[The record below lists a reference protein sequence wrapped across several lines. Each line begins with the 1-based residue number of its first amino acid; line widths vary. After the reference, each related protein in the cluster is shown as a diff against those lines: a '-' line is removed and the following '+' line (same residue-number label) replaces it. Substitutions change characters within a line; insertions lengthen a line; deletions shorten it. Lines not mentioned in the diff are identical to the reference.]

1 MATQQELT
9 KERQLL
15 AGMGLRPVS
24 VWPPK
29 CQWHNPDGTINGM
42 LPCDPYSRLLYMGR
56 GLRPDVAMVRSEP
69 VQRPVTLVDAV
80 AGLMGGRDSW
90 EGTASELLV
99 MLDGAPELPVD
110 ATRLSKA
117 LNKLASQLAV
127 RGVAVEHV
135 KTAKR
140 RGIRLLRRYGA

>member
-1 MATQQELT
+1 
-9 KERQLL
+9 
-15 AGMGLRPVS
+15 
-24 VWPPK
+24 
-29 CQWHNPDGTINGM
+29 
-42 LPCDPYSRLLYMGR
+42 MGR

-69 VQRPVTLVDAV
+69 VQRPMTLVDAV
-80 AGLMGGRDSW
+80 AGLMQGRDSW

-99 MLDGAPELPVD
+99 MLDGATPELPVD

-117 LNKLASQLAV
+117 LNKLASQLVV

>member
-1 MATQQELT
+1 
-9 KERQLL
+9 
-15 AGMGLRPVS
+15 
-24 VWPPK
+24 
-29 CQWHNPDGTINGM
+29 
-42 LPCDPYSRLLYMGR
+42 MGR

-69 VQRPVTLVDAV
+69 VQRPLTLVDAV
-80 AGLMGGRDSW
+80 AGLMQGRDSW

-127 RGVAVEHV
+127 RGVTIER
-135 KTAKR
+135 TR
-140 RGIRLLRRYGA
+140 TRNMRGLRLLKR

>member
-1 MATQQELT
+1 
-9 KERQLL
+9 
-15 AGMGLRPVS
+15 
-24 VWPPK
+24 
-29 CQWHNPDGTINGM
+29 
-42 LPCDPYSRLLYMGR
+42 MGR
-56 GLRPDVAMVRSEP
+56 GLRLCVALPMNNAQGTPVPVEYPVRKRASVP
-69 VQRPVTLVDAV
+69 SGIIIPLSKRNATVTLADVEV
-80 AGLMGGRDSW
+80 GLMQGMDTW
-90 EGTASELLV
+90 EGTANELLV
-99 MLDGAPELPVD
+99 MLDGATAELPVD

>member
-1 MATQQELT
+1 
-9 KERQLL
+9 
-15 AGMGLRPVS
+15 
-24 VWPPK
+24 
-29 CQWHNPDGTINGM
+29 
-42 LPCDPYSRLLYMGR
+42 MGR

-69 VQRPVTLVDAV
+69 VQRPLTLVDAV
-80 AGLMGGRDSW
+80 AGLMQGRDTW
-90 EGTASELLV
+90 AGTASELLV

-127 RGVAVEHV
+127 RGVMAEHV